1 MQDLIADDLK
11 LQNRI
16 YYAIIEHPS
25 WERCLTN
32 MVRWEEEHPPEG
44 PDDDY
49 TGWAWPQVNTNP
61 SIINAMIGLGFAD
74 PRYSSRSRKV
84 YRLRSV
90 EATKEA
96 LASLDIPG
104 IEQEPLNID
113 DLFTDIVGHDRVKM
127 LLTFALKADGPVH
140 VLLVGPPG
148 VAKTLMLRDIG
159 ALTGGQWYAGSTT
172 TKAGLVS
179 LLLTERPPY
188 LVIDEIDKMS
198 LMDTT
203 PLLNLMETGMVTRLQ
218 HGRRDRVQMTT
229 SVFAGANDVRRIE
242 ARSPALLSRFAVCN
256 IPPYTKGQFI
266 EVAGNVLMRR
276 YNLGPE
282 TAKHVASEV
291 VKHSTDLRDAVR
303 VAKMSRGDPRLVFDV
318 IKCLWGK

>member
-1 MQDLIADDLK
+1 MQDLIAEELK

-16 YYAIIEHPS
+16 YHALLEHPG

-32 MVRWEEEHPPEG
+32 TVRWEEEHPPEG
-44 PDDDY
+44 PADRY
-49 TGWAWPQVNTNP
+49 TGWSWKQVNTAP
-61 SIINAMIGLGFAD
+61 SIINALIGLGFVD
-74 PRYSSRSRKV
+74 SLYESRSRSH

-104 IEQEPLNID
+104 IAQEPLNIE
-113 DLFTDIVGHDRVKM
+113 DLFADIVGHDRVKM

-148 VAKTLMLRDIG
+148 VAKTLMLQDIG
-159 ALTGGQWYAGSTT
+159 SLPGGQWYAGSTT

-179 LLLTERPPY
+179 LLLSERPQY
-188 LVIDEIDKMS
+188 LVIDEIDKMA
-198 LMDTT
+198 LVDTT

-229 SVFAGANDVRRIE
+229 RVFAGANDMRRIE

-256 IPPYTKGQFI
+256 IPPYTTGQFI
-266 EVAGNVLMRR
+266 HVASKVLVRR
-276 YNLGPE
+276 YSLGPE
-282 TAKHVASEV
+282 TAEHIASEV
-291 VKHSTDLRDAVR
+291 VKYSTDLRDAVR
-303 VAKMSRGDPRLVFDV
+303 VAKMSRGDPRLVFEV
-318 IKCLWGK
+318 IKCLWGS